1 MSFILGFSSC
11 LLLVMCGALAF
22 IKWLEQRRKVVTIV
36 DSVVAKPPN
45 VDVDS
50 VTPLS
55 ETDCRKRVSRLIGE
69 SQWDV
74 IEQRMRLRVDASS
87 VEKYDGDDKSGGISS
102 FCGTSAAYRVTCG
115 RFSLDD
121 PLCTRTDRDANGKP
135 YETSLPMVL
144 VKENR
149 ELLHKM
155 GFRVSDDGLFAIFG
169 DDDHL
174 VVEEKKEV

>member
-1 MSFILGFSSC
+1 MSFILGFLSC

-45 VDVDS
+45 VDVDR

-55 ETDCRKRVSRLIGE
+55 DADGRKRVSRLIGE

-74 IEQRMRLRVDASS
+74 IEQRMGLRVGASA
-87 VEKYDGDDKSGGISS
+87 VEKYDGSGDDKSGRISS
-102 FCGTSAAYRVTCG
+102 FCGSSAVHHVTCG
-115 RFSLDD
+115 RFSLVD
-121 PLCTRTDRDANGKP
+121 PLYTATERDANGKP
-135 YETSLPMVL
+135 YEKSLPMVL

-149 ELLHKM
+149 ERLCRM
-155 GFRVSDDGLFAIFG
+155 GFRVSDDGLSAIFSE
-169 DDDHL
+169 DD
-174 VVEEKKEV
+174 ETAEKKEV